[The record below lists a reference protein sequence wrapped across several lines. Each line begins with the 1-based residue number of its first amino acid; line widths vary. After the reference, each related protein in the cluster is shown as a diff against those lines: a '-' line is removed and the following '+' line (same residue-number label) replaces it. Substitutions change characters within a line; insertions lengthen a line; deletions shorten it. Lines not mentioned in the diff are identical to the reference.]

1 MKIDIL
7 NQVGQKTKSKIE
19 LKSSVFGIEPNDHC
33 VYLAVKSEM
42 ASLRQGTSS
51 SKTRGE
57 VSGGGKKP
65 WKQKGTGRARIGST
79 RNPARV
85 HGGAAFG
92 PKPRKYDLKVNAK
105 VKKLAR
111 MSVLSSKLKEKKL
124 IVLDEITIN
133 SSKTKDFVSILK
145 ALNLNDKKV
154 TFLLNEIE
162 ENIYFSSR
170 NLYRVNMVESGSAST
185 YDMIDCDILILDKK
199 SVKVYNNISNGK

>member
-1 MKIDIL
+1 MTSEIQ
-7 NQVGQKTKSKIE
+7 NQLGKKVKSKIE
-19 LKSSVFGIEPNDHC
+19 LNSNVFGIEPNDHC

-92 PKPRKYDLKVNAK
+92 PKPRKYNLKVNAK
-105 VKKLAR
+105 IKKIAR
-111 MSVLSSKLKEKKL
+111 MSVLSSKLK
-124 IVLDEITIN
+124 
-133 SSKTKDFVSILK
+133 
-145 ALNLNDKKV
+145 
-154 TFLLNEIE
+154 
-162 ENIYFSSR
+162 
-170 NLYRVNMVESGSAST
+170 GSFTTSFA
-185 YDMIDCDILILDKK
+185 
-199 SVKVYNNISNGK
+199 

>member
-1 MKIDIL
+1 MKVDVL
-7 NQVGQKTKSKIE
+7 NQLGKKTKSKIE
-19 LKSSVFGIEPNDHC
+19 LNSNVFEIEPNNHC

-92 PKPRKYDLKVNAK
+92 PKPRKYELKVNSK
-105 VKKLAR
+105 VKKIAR
-111 MSVLSSKLKEKKL
+111 MSVLSSKLKDKKL
-124 IVLDEITIN
+124 IVLDKIN
-133 SSKTKDFVSILK
+133 IDNPKTKDFAEIMG

-154 TFLLNEIE
+154 TFLIDKIE
-162 ENIYFSSR
+162 NNLYLSSR
-170 NLYRVNMVESGSAST
+170 NLFRVNMIESSLAST
-185 YDMIDCDILILDKK
+185 YDMIDCDMLIMDKS
-199 SVKVYNNISNGK
+199 SVDFFNKYSNGK

>member
-1 MKIDIL
+1 MKVDVL
-7 NQVGQKTKSKIE
+7 NQLGKKTKSKIE
-19 LKSSVFGIEPNDHC
+19 LNSNVFGVEPNDHC

-85 HGGAAFG
+85 HGGSAFG
-92 PKPRKYDLKVNAK
+92 PKPRKYELKVNSK
-105 VKKLAR
+105 VKKIAR
-111 MSVLSSKLKEKKL
+111 MSVLSSKLKDKQL
-124 IVLDEITIN
+124 IVLDKIN
-133 SSKTKDFVSILK
+133 IDNPKTKDFVEIMG

-154 TFLLNEIE
+154 TFLIDKIE
-162 ENIYFSSR
+162 NNLYLSSR
-170 NLYRVNMVESGSAST
+170 NLFRVNMIESTLAST
-185 YDMIDCDILILDKK
+185 YDMIDCDMLVMDKS
-199 SVKVYNNISNGK
+199 SVDFFNKYSNGK

>member
-1 MKIDIL
+1 MIIDIL

-65 WKQKGTGRARIGST
+65 RKQKGTGRARIGST

-154 TFLLNEIE
+154 TFLLNKIE

>member
-1 MKIDIL
+1 MKIAVHNIKGKETTKKVDLSKDI
-7 NQVGQKTKSKIE
+7 
-19 LKSSVFGIEPNDHC
+19 FGIEPNDHC

-92 PKPRKYDLKVNAK
+92 PKPRKYDLKVNSK
-105 VKKLAR
+105 IKKLAR
-111 MSVLSSKLKEKKL
+111 MSVLSSKLKDKKL
-124 IVLDEITIN
+124 LVLDKVMIDN
-133 SSKTKDFVSILK
+133 PKTKDFISIIN
-145 ALNLNDKKV
+145 ALDLNNKKV
-154 TFLLNEIE
+154 TFLLNQIE
-162 ENIYFSSR
+162 ENVYLSSR
-170 NLYRVNMVESGSAST
+170 NLFRINMVESTGAST
-185 YDMIDCDILILDKK
+185 YDMIDCDVLILDKET
-199 SVKVYNNISNGK
+199 